1 MKRSP
6 LYIFGSTIILL
17 IYKIIMPYR
26 VVGREN
32 LPPSG
37 RVIIC
42 CNHLSMKDPI
52 LLTAVSGKRQIHY
65 MSKAELFKN
74 KLLGFFLRALGAFPV
89 NRGKGDTQAINTAA
103 QLLEQEQVLGI
114 FLEGT
119 RSKTGELLQPKSGT
133 AVLAHSGKAPILPV
147 CITGQGRNFPR
158 LFHRVVISCG
168 ELITPEELGI
178 AEASAAEYR
187 RASRYV
193 MQKIAEL
200 RERDRHLLQ

>member
-1 MKRSP
+1 M
-6 LYIFGSTIILL
+6 LL
-17 IYKIIMPYR
+17 VYKIIMPYR
-26 VVGREN
+26 VVHREN
-32 LPPSG
+32 LPSSG
-37 RVIIC
+37 RVIVC

-52 LLTAVSGKRQIHY
+52 LLTAISNQRQIHY

-74 KLLGFFLRALGAFPV
+74 RLLGFILRALGAFPV

-103 QLLEQEQVLGI
+103 RLLEQEQIVGI
-114 FLEGT
+114 FIEGT

-133 AVLAHSGKAPILPV
+133 AVLAHSSTAPILPV
-147 CITGQGRNFPR
+147 CITGKGRNAPR

-178 AEASAAEYR
+178 AEASASEYR

-193 MQKIAEL
+193 MQKIAAL
-200 RERDRHLLQ
+200 RERDKKLLQ